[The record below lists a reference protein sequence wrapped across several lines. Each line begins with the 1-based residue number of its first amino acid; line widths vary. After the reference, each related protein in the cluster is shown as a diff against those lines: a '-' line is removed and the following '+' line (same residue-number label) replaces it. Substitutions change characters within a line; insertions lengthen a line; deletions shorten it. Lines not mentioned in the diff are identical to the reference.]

1 MAKVNVPPKKKK
13 PSSSTAHATLEPASD
28 GITSLDQGAE
38 SEAVS
43 KDMQILTA
51 LPGPST
57 SGEGII
63 NIPSTSAS
71 VTVLSIQEPEEPEE
85 PATDN
90 LAAYGTASSSMHTN
104 TKSCK
109 GCKHKAEYQKAM
121 RAKKRLLSKV
131 KSLKMEVSSLKA
143 TIGELQ
149 SVSLPPCFIFS
160 RT

>member
-13 PSSSTAHATLEPASD
+13 PSSSTAHASLEPASD
-28 GITSLDQGAE
+28 SITSLDQGAE

-71 VTVLSIQEPEEPEE
+71 VTVLTIQEPEEP
-85 PATDN
+85 ASDN
-90 LAAYGTASSSMHTN
+90 LSAYSTASSSLQTD

-109 GCKHKAEYQKAM
+109 GCKHKAEYQKAT

-131 KSLKMEVSSLKA
+131 KGLKKEVSSLKA
-143 TIGELQ
+143 TIAELQ
-149 SVSLPPCFIFS
+149 SVSLPPYFIFS

>member
-13 PSSSTAHATLEPASD
+13 PFSSTAHASLEPASD

-71 VTVLSIQEPEEPEE
+71 VTVLTIQEPEEP
-85 PATDN
+85 ASDN
-90 LAAYGTASSSMHTN
+90 LSAYSTASSFLHTD

-109 GCKHKAEYQKAM
+109 GCKHKAEYQKAV

-131 KSLKMEVSSLKA
+131 KGLKKEVSSLKA
-143 TIGELQ
+143 TIAELQ
-149 SVSLPPCFIFS
+149 SVSLPPYFIFS

>member
-13 PSSSTAHATLEPASD
+13 PSSSTARATLEPASD

-71 VTVLSIQEPEEPEE
+71 VTVLTIQEPEEP
-85 PATDN
+85 ASDN
-90 LAAYGTASSSMHTN
+90 LPAYGTASSSMHTN

-109 GCKHKAEYQKAM
+109 GCKQCM
-121 RAKKRLLSKV
+121 KV
-131 KSLKMEVSSLKA
+131 KGLKKEVFSLKA
-143 TIGELQ
+143 TIAELQ
-149 SVSLPPCFIFS
+149 IVSFTNFTTIFYFFKNIK
-160 RT
+160 

>member
-13 PSSSTAHATLEPASD
+13 PSSSAAHATLEPASD
-28 GITSLDQGAE
+28 SITSLDQGAE

-57 SGEGII
+57 SCEGII

-71 VTVLSIQEPEEPEE
+71 VTVLTIQEPEEP
-85 PATDN
+85 ASDN
-90 LAAYGTASSSMHTN
+90 LAAHGTASSSMQTD

-121 RAKKRLLSKV
+121 RAKKGLLCKV
-131 KSLKMEVSSLKA
+131 KGLKKEVSSLKA
-143 TIGELQ
+143 TIAELQ
-149 SVSLPPCFIFS
+149 FTTIFYFFKNIK
-160 RT
+160 